1 MEQTSSGV
9 LPIAALRDIIQ
20 KGLIPDITTAETD
33 KYIKPGIERLFSL
46 QTSDGGFGYWPGDR
60 MSHKWGSIY
69 ALTAVTRTKLA
80 GFDVPQDRLNKAT
93 AYLQDQIKA
102 SGRDEYSFRA
112 YASYILAQNKALD
125 RETFNKV
132 FENIDNQPV
141 EAASLVLMAAKLGKY
156 IPDEQLKTRLRTV
169 IEKPWSQGRFTDEFH
184 AVYRQPA
191 VMLLAANAV
200 FPGEEVTHRLAAK
213 LLGGMNQDGIWT
225 STSDSGWSLTALSDY
240 FGNSKT
246 DNKSAVITVR
256 QQGKVIDSFTLD
268 PASFRTV
275 ALDPKEFLKIPNVT
289 ITSSTDSTTLYKLA
303 LTFPRTDYAKSG
315 YSNGFE
321 VHKTI
326 KNTDGSNTIKVGD
339 IVEVKLKLNIK
350 KPGSN
355 YVVVDDPLPAG
366 FVAINS
372 AIKTEE
378 AGIAQKKMKKMM
390 QQGDE
395 GGDGDDGGDGS
406 DGEFGEGFGWN
417 DWYWD
422 PSGYYRFTP
431 NFMEIR
437 NDRVLAFRNRAWN
450 GIYEYSY
457 YARAVCE
464 GEFVMPSTKIQLMYD
479 PEVVAY
485 TPMGKVVIKGNK

>member
-33 KYIKPGIERLFSL
+33 KYLKSGVERLFSL
-46 QTSDGGFGYWPGDR
+46 QTADGGFGYWPGDR

-69 ALTAVTRTKLA
+69 ALTAVTRAKLA
-80 GFDVPQDRLNKAT
+80 GFDVPRDRMDKAMT
-93 AYLQDQIKA
+93 YLRDQIKA

-112 YASYILAQNKALD
+112 YASYILSQNNTLD
-125 RETFNKV
+125 RETFNKA
-132 FENIDNQPV
+132 FENIDSQPV
-141 EAASLVLMAAKLGKY
+141 EAATLVLMAAKIGRLA
-156 IPDEQLKTRLRTV
+156 PDDQVKMRLRSV
-169 IEKPWSQGRFTDEFH
+169 IEKPWSQERFTDEFH

-191 VMLLAANAV
+191 VMLLAATRV

-225 STSDSGWSLTALSDY
+225 STSDSGWSLAALSEY
-240 FGNSKT
+240 FGAGKT
-246 DNKSAVITVR
+246 ENKPAVVTVR
-256 QQGKVIDSFTLD
+256 QQGKTIDSFTLD
-268 PASFRTV
+268 PAGFRTV
-275 ALDPKEFLKIPNVT
+275 ALDPKEFLKNPNVT
-289 ITSSTDSTTLYKLA
+289 ITSGTDATVLYKLA

-339 IVEVKLKLNIK
+339 IVEIKLKLNIK

-378 AGIAQKKMKKMM
+378 SGVAQKKMKKMM

-395 GGDGDDGGDGS
+395 GGDEGDGS

-422 PSGYYRFTP
+422 PQGYYRFTP
-431 NFMEIR
+431 NFMEIK

-485 TPMGKVVIKGNK
+485 TPLGKVVIKGNK

>member
-33 KYIKPGIERLFSL
+33 KYLKSGVDRLFSL

-60 MSHKWGSIY
+60 TSHKWGSVY
-69 ALTAVTRTKLA
+69 ALTALTRAGLA
-80 GFDVPQDRLNKAT
+80 GYELPKDRMDKSM
-93 AYLQDQIKA
+93 AYLKDQVKA

-112 YASYILAQNKALD
+112 YASYILSQNNALD
-125 RETFNKV
+125 RETFNRA
-132 FENIDNQPV
+132 FENIDGQPV
-141 EAASLVLMAAKLGKY
+141 EAATLVLMAAKTGKLVAG
-156 IPDEQLKTRLRTV
+156 EQVKARLRV
-169 IEKPWSQGRFTDEFH
+169 ILERPWSRERFSDEFH

-200 FPGEEVTHRLAAK
+200 FPGEELTHRLAAK

-225 STSDSGWSLTALSDY
+225 STSDSGWSLAALSEY
-240 FGNSKT
+240 FGGSKT
-246 DNKSAVITVR
+246 DARPATITVR
-256 QQGKVIDSFTLD
+256 QQGKTIDSFTLD
-268 PASFRTV
+268 PAAYRTI
-275 ALDPKEFLKIPNVT
+275 ALDPKEFLQNPKVT
-289 ITSSTDSTTLYKLA
+289 VTSSSDSTMLYKLA
-303 LTFPRTDYAKSG
+303 LTFPRTDYARSG

-321 VHKTI
+321 VHKTV
-326 KNTDGSNTIKVGD
+326 KNTDGSNTIRVGD
-339 IVEVKLKLNIK
+339 IVEIRLRINIK
-350 KPGSN
+350 NPGSN

-378 AGIAQKKMKKMM
+378 AGVAQKKMKTMM
-390 QQGDE
+390 REDDGE
-395 GGDGDDGGDGS
+395 GDDEEGP
-406 DGEFGEGFGWN
+406 DGEFGEGFGWS

-450 GIYEYSY
+450 GTYEYSY

-479 PEVVAY
+479 PEVAAY
-485 TPMGKVVIKGNK
+485 TPLGKVVIKGNK

>member
-33 KYIKPGIERLFSL
+33 KYLKSGVERLFSL
-46 QTSDGGFGYWPGDR
+46 QTTDGGFGYWPGDR

-69 ALTAVTRTKLA
+69 ALTALTRSRLA
-80 GFDVPQDRLNKAT
+80 GFDVPPDRMDKAMS
-93 AYLQDQIKA
+93 YLKDQSKA
-102 SGRDEYSFRA
+102 SGRDEYNFRS
-112 YASYILAQNKALD
+112 YASYILSQNNALD
-125 RETFNKV
+125 RETFNRA
-132 FENIDNQPV
+132 FENIDSQPV
-141 EAASLVLMAAKLGKY
+141 EATTLVLMAAKISRLV
-156 IPDEQLKTRLRTV
+156 PDDQVKMRLRIV
-169 IEKPWSQGRFTDEFH
+169 LEKPWSREKFSDEFH

-191 VMLLAANAV
+191 VMLLAAALV
-200 FPGEEVTHRLAAK
+200 FPNEEITHKLAGK
-213 LLGGMNQDGIWT
+213 LIVAMNPDGIWT
-225 STSDSGWSLTALSDY
+225 STSDSGWSLTALAEY
-240 FGNSKT
+240 FGKGRT
-246 DNKSAVITVR
+246 DARPATITVR
-256 QQGKVIDSFTLD
+256 QQDKTIDSFTLD
-268 PASFRTV
+268 PASFRSI
-275 ALDPKEFLKIPNVT
+275 ALDPKEFLTNPKVT
-289 ITSSTDSTTLYKLA
+289 ITSSSDSTVLYKLA
-303 LTFPRTDYAKSG
+303 LTFPRTDYARNG

-339 IVEVKLKLNIK
+339 IVEVKLKINIK

-378 AGIAQKKMKKMM
+378 AGVAQKKMKKMM
-390 QQGDE
+390 QQEDEE
-395 GGDGDDGGDGS
+395 GGEDES

-422 PSGYYRFTP
+422 PAGYYRFAP

-464 GEFVMPSTKIQLMYD
+464 GEFVMPSTKVQLMYD
-479 PEVVAY
+479 PEVVGY